1 MTEIISVRFRPGGKQ
16 YYFDPA
22 GLTVAEGQS
31 VVVETGKGLEYGT
44 CVKRNTMVEDEA
56 VVQPLRPVVRLATE
70 KDERQVRENRGK
82 EKEALRVCQQLVERH
97 GLDMKL
103 VQVEYSFDGNKILFF
118 FTSDGRVDFRALV
131 KDLAGI
137 FRARIEL
144 RQIGVRDEARMLG
157 GFGICGK
164 PFCCAQ
170 FLDEFQPVSIKMA
183 KTQNLSLNPTKISGT
198 CGRLMCC
205 LKYEQGAYEDAVKR
219 CPKQE
224 SFVECPDG
232 AGTVSSVNLL
242 KEQVK
247 VRLEDSTE
255 QPKSYLAEEIRVVR
269 SGKGKRPEGYEPPA
283 KAELEKLRTQAG
295 ERVRGGGRLEGPADL
310 GQVLDRYLG
319 DGAGQARPQPE
330 GQRQGGRR
338 SRGGGHG
345 GQSHSAQ
352 GQPKAPQPPQ
362 PKPAPQKD
370 ALPAESKTGQNHK
383 RRYRPHHRRKSGGGQ
398 GPQQSHS

>member
-22 GLTVAEGQS
+22 GLSVAEGQS
-31 VVVETGKGLEYGT
+31 VIVETGKGLEYGV
-44 CVKRNTMVEDEA
+44 CVSRNTMVEDES

-70 KDERQVRENRGK
+70 KDEKQVRENRGK
-82 EKEALRVCQQLVERH
+82 EKEALRTCQQLVVRH

-103 VQVEYSFDGNKILFF
+103 VQVEYSFDGSKILFF

-164 PFCCAQ
+164 PFCCSQ

-232 AGTVSSVNLL
+232 VGTVSSVNLL

-255 QPKSYLAEEIRVVR
+255 QPRSYLAEEIRVVR
-269 SGKGKRPEGYEPPA
+269 HGKGRRPEGYEPPP
-283 KAELEKLRTQAG
+283 KAELDKLRTGEG
-295 ERVRGGGRLEGPADL
+295 ERIRSGGRPEAPADL
-310 GQVLDRYLG
+310 SQVLDRYLG
-319 DGAGQARPQPE
+319 ENAQPRQSDRGQKQGGRKGGQNQARQQNPSRQQP
-330 GQRQGGRR
+330 QRQGGQA
-338 SRGGGHG
+338 
-345 GQSHSAQ
+345 QS
-352 GQPKAPQPPQ
+352 APQREQAQ
-362 PKPAPQKD
+362 PAQAK
-370 ALPAESKTGQNHK
+370 EGQNHK
-383 RRYRPHHRRKSGGGQ
+383 RRYRPHHRRRSGGGQ
-398 GPQQSHS
+398 GSQPPQG

>member
-22 GLTVAEGQS
+22 GLTVAEGQN
-31 VVVETGKGLEYGT
+31 VIVETGKGLEYGA
-44 CVKRNTMVEDEA
+44 CVRRNTMVDDSA

-70 KDERQVRENRGK
+70 RDEKQVRENRGK
-82 EKEALRVCQQLVERH
+82 EKEALRTCQQLVERH

-232 AGTVSSVNLL
+232 VGTVSAVNLL
-242 KEQVK
+242 REQVK

-255 QPKSYLAEEIRVVR
+255 QPKSYLTDEIRVVR
-269 SGKGKRPEGYEPPA
+269 SGKGRRPEGYEPPP
-283 KAELEKLRTQAG
+283 KGELEKLRTQDG
-295 ERVRGGGRLEGPADL
+295 EQLRSGRKLSDGPADL

-319 DGAGQARPQPE
+319 DAGQNQQDG

-338 SRGGGHG
+338 NRGHG
-345 GQSHSAQ
+345 KSSAQ
-352 GQPKAPQPPQ
+352 PKPKQEKGARQAQPKATPQDGAQ
-362 PKPAPQKD
+362 SAQ
-370 ALPAESKTGQNHK
+370 AGGQNHK
-383 RRYRPHHRRKSGGGQ
+383 RRYRPHHRRKGGGQ
-398 GPQQSHS
+398 PPQA